1 MPAKTLTRLIDK
13 AILPAVV
20 LLAAKVVGAVVVSR
34 YFGLA
39 WDFTPRGL
47 TYFSSTSYLRANSY
61 SSLLMFLAVAAGL
74 VWVLVKA
81 HWLHETHISPL
92 LASRLSTWG
101 WKSYLKTTVEIY
113 SEATVWFSYAWLTA
127 LVLGVQSYFQLCY
140 PWVAGAAL
148 SLTLAGTVFFVW
160 DVERELQ
167 AAGEL
172 SKEPEPREETILRF
186 KDLSLE

>member
-1 MPAKTLTRLIDK
+1 MAAKTLTRLIDK

-20 LLAAKVVGAVVVSR
+20 LLTAKVVGAVVVSR

-39 WDFTPRGL
+39 WDFTPQGL
-47 TYFSSTSYLRANSY
+47 TYFSSASYLRANSY
-61 SSLLMFLAVAAGL
+61 SSLLMFLAVMAGL

-81 HWLHETHISPL
+81 HWLHETHISPM

-127 LVLGVQSYFQLCY
+127 LVLLVQSYFQLCY
-140 PWVAGAAL
+140 SWVAGVTLA
-148 SLTLAGTVFFVW
+148 LTLAFTVFFVW

-167 AAGEL
+167 ATARPAE
-172 SKEPEPREETILRF
+172 EPEPREETILRF